1 MHLDTN
7 FLVGVMLNVVLA
19 AGTSWRCGALGT

>member
-7 FLVGVMLNVVLA
+7 FLVGVMLNAVLA
-19 AGTSWRCGALGT
+19 AGTWWRCGAPGT

>member
-7 FLVGVMLNVVLA
+7 FLVGVMLNAVLA
-19 AGTSWRCGALGT
+19 AAPEGATPDT

>member
-7 FLVGVMLNVVLA
+7 FLVGVMLNAVLA
-19 AGTSWRCGALGT
+19 GAPWWRRGAPGT